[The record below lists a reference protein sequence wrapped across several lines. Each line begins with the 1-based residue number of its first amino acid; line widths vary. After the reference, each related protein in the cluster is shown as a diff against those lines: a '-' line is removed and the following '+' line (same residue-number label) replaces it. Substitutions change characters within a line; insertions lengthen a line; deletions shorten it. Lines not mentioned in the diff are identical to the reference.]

1 MKKLIKWILT
11 FFIVVVVLVI
21 GAGAIITYFYKDE
34 VVGLVVDEINKNLQ
48 TQVDVKEISFTVFK
62 HFPDASLIFSHVLVH
77 SPKDF
82 SSRGFHGINTD
93 TLLFSENLSLDF
105 NLIDI
110 IKKKYNF
117 HRIGIEN
124 GRFNLFIDKQGKNNL
139 NIFKQD
145 TSTANINIDLQK
157 ILLSK
162 VRVQIRDTYKK
173 LTLLTKV
180 NRMAVS
186 GNFSDETFNFNTE
199 GQLFISDFTN
209 DGINYVKEKH
219 ASLNVGFNYDG
230 KAYHIE
236 DGKIAL
242 EDLNFALSG
251 NFNITPETNL
261 DLAVQADNISIEKLL
276 SLLPKKYITA
286 VEDYSG
292 KGNLQFDAKITGL
305 VNYRQ
310 SPHIEASYSIQD
322 GELIYRPN
330 DFALNQIQFSG
341 SFTNGKNN
349 DAATTILKLK
359 TVSAKM
365 ENTNFSGKFVMEN
378 FHSPQFNTNI
388 DIHSDLSDIK
398 QFFDLDTLIE
408 LAGTIDGKIR
418 TQGNFRDINNISRQE
433 WAKVSN
439 QGFFRIKNGIIQF
452 KNQEKAIQTINGK
465 VLFKNDLAQMDS
477 LAMNFFGHPLLMSGN
492 FYHFLA
498 YFFEDNVPFSSNI
511 TVRTSSL
518 NLKDLMVENFRENN
532 AEDTVTTV
540 KKDFFSSVSLFV
552 DTLNYGKFYAYNLKA
567 KGVIK
572 TQQINVN
579 SFSCESLDGAINGT
593 AYFNTGKEKKMEVAA
608 LLKTVNVRKLFQEF
622 DNFNQDFIIDKNL
635 KGKLTANI
643 NFSCNLTD
651 EYAIIE
657 KSILSNSKIHIA
669 NGELISF
676 EPMQKLSKFVD
687 VYELSHI
694 NFSDLDNEIFIQNK
708 KIIIPQM
715 HIKSSAMDLDIAGE
729 HGFNNV
735 FSYHLKLLMSQ
746 LLSKKAKKAKPEN
759 SEFGII
765 EDDGSNRTS
774 LYLIIAG
781 TPDNYRVSYD
791 SESVKKHINERLK
804 EEKENLKQI
813 IKEEFHW
820 FSKDT
825 TKAKNKKHKN
835 NKSNSDDS
843 GFQFEFE

>member
-1 MKKLIKWILT
+1 MKKIIKWILI
-11 FFIVVVVLVI
+11 FFVVVAVLVI
-21 GAGAIITYFYKDE
+21 GAGTIITYFYKDE
-34 VVGLVVDEINKNLQ
+34 VVGLVVAEINKKLQ

-62 HFPDASLIFSHVLVH
+62 HFPNASLIFSQVLIH
-77 SPKDF
+77 SPNNFSNRDF
-82 SSRGFHGINTD
+82 HRINTD

-124 GRFNLFIDKQGKNNL
+124 GHFNLFINKQGENNL

-145 TSTANINIDLQK
+145 TSTANITIDLQK

-162 VRVQIRDTYKK
+162 VCVQIRNAYKK
-173 LTLLTKV
+173 LTLLSNV
-180 NRMAVS
+180 NRMVIS

-199 GQLFISDFTN
+199 GQLFINDFTN
-209 DGINYVKEKH
+209 DGVNYVKEKQ
-219 ASLNVGFNYDG
+219 AAINIGFNYDG
-230 KAYHIE
+230 KTYRIE
-236 DGKIAL
+236 DGKIGF
-242 EDLNFALSG
+242 ENLNFELLG
-251 NFNITPETNL
+251 NFNITPETHL
-261 DLAVQADNISIEKLL
+261 DLAVKADNIRIEKLL
-276 SLLPKKYITA
+276 SLLPKKYTKT

-359 TVSAKM
+359 QVSAKM
-365 ENTNFSGKFVMEN
+365 ENTNFSGEFVIEN
-378 FHSPQFNTNI
+378 FQSPRFNTNL

-398 QFFDLDTLIE
+398 QFFDIDTLIE

-418 TQGNFRDINNISRQE
+418 TQGSFRDINNISRQD

-452 KNQEKAIQTINGK
+452 ENQDKAIHTINGK
-465 VLFKNDLAQMDS
+465 LLFKNDLAQMDS
-477 LAMNFFGHPLLMSGN
+477 LAMNFFGHPLLVSGN
-492 FYHFLA
+492 FYHYLA
-498 YFFEDNVPFSSNI
+498 YLFEDDIPFSSNI
-511 TVRTSSL
+511 TVSTSSL
-518 NLKDLMVENFRENN
+518 NLKDLMFENTRKNEK
-532 AEDTVTTV
+532 EDTVTTA
-540 KKDFFSSVSLFV
+540 KKEFFSSVTLLV
-552 DTLNYGKFYAYNLKA
+552 DTLNYGKFYAYHLKA
-567 KGVIK
+567 NGIVE
-572 TQQINVN
+572 TQQININ
-579 SFSCESLDGAINGT
+579 SFSCESLDGTINGT

-622 DNFNQDFIIDKNL
+622 DNFDQDFIMDKNL
-635 KGKLTANI
+635 KGNLTANI

-651 EYAIIE
+651 EYAIVE
-657 KSILSNSKIHIA
+657 ESILSNAKIHIA

-694 NFSDLDNEIFIQNK
+694 TFSDLDNEIFIQNK
-708 KIIIPQM
+708 KIMIPQM
-715 HIKSSAMDLDIAGE
+715 HIKSSALELDIAGE
-729 HGFNNV
+729 HDFNNV

-746 LLSKKAKKAKPEN
+746 LLSKKANKAKHEN
-759 SEFGII
+759 SEFGVI

-781 TPDNYRVSYD
+781 TPDNYRVGYD
-791 SESVKKHINERLK
+791 SESVKRHINERLK
-804 EEKENLKQI
+804 EEKENLKQL

-825 TKAKNKKHKN
+825 TKAKNKKNEN
-835 NKSNSDDS
+835 NKNNSDDS